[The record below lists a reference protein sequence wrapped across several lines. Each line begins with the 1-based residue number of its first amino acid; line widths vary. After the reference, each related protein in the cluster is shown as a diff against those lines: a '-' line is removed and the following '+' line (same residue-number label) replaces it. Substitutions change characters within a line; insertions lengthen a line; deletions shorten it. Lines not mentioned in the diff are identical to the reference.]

1 MTFFILI
8 PLFIATPVLFIY
20 FTEPKKEN
28 YIMYLITSLVVVSY
42 TILYVDFQLDSKLD
56 AILQGFAFGL
66 FSLFFSLLSLLK
78 KSWTF
83 GKTFYNSN
91 KVFLILYTIGW
102 VMKLLGM

>member
-1 MTFFILI
+1 
-8 PLFIATPVLFIY
+8 
-20 FTEPKKEN
+20 
-28 YIMYLITSLVVVSY
+28 MYLITSLVVVSY

-91 KVFLILYTIGW
+91 KVFLILFSIGW